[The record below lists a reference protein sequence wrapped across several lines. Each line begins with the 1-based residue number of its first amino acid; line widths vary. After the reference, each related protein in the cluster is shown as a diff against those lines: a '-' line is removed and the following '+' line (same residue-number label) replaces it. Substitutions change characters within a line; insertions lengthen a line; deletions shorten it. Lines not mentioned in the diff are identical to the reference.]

1 MAKISLRIY
10 KKEIENLIDRG
21 QLEEAT
27 AHSKY
32 ILSVY
37 PKYVDAY
44 RLLAKAFLEAQKYS
58 DAGDIFQRV
67 LSVIPDDFIS
77 QIGTS
82 IVKEDAGDLDGA
94 IWHMERAFEAQPS
107 NTPIQQE
114 LKRLYGKRDGVEPQK
129 IRLTKG
135 VLVRMYA
142 RSRLFPQAIAEAQAA
157 LAEDPSRT
165 DLELILAQMYFQSNQ
180 KLDATEI
187 ASKVVTK
194 LPFCLEANRILSEVL
209 LNTSRSEDARKY
221 RDRVNSL
228 DPYYKFVS
236 GSSTSLDDVPD
247 NAVTLERLVWQS
259 GMGTVSYPD
268 LTLTDFSQSPVSS
281 PEGPFPTEDKKP
293 AEPVSTSEQG
303 TQTENEIPDWMK
315 TAGWQPSDQPTAP
328 EVPIPSDEQVAEPA
342 EIPDWLKEI
351 SLKDTGSSA
360 AEIGAQNTAKPPPT
374 PPAFAEE
381 SISPAQQS
389 DSTEVPEW
397 LRSTLDSQPKEQTTG
412 NEPVAAMPAEPTSA
426 PAVETSDENLPS
438 WMKEI
443 KSQPIFDPNAVETNT
458 DMDSLP
464 ENLEQPQPDLNMPW
478 LDSLSKEAPP
488 EPLAPSTPAQKES
501 SPWLEETN
509 APEPLPTPEPTS
521 NSEELPEWLREIEIT
536 PEGEESLTN
545 KPQTAPLSDQIP
557 TWLQELKTSAPPEP
571 EAEAT
576 PSDDTGEPID
586 ESSQADL
593 KNWLSSLET
602 PDITPTTTPSRIE
615 TAEEKPPLK
624 ATPPEKEVIE
634 VKAEEPA
641 KVEVPLKKEEPL
653 TPAPETY
660 DHFVPQQIVNAEKAI
675 ESNNLTEA
683 LKDYRQ
689 MIRSGSLLD
698 ETITSIQKEIDKNST
713 EAMLWQILGDA
724 YAKNNQ
730 LREALEAYNK
740 AEQCL
745 N

>member
-21 QLEEAT
+21 QLEESI

-32 ILSVY
+32 VLTIF

-44 RLLAKAFLEAQKYS
+44 RLLAKAFLESQKYS

-67 LSVIPDDFIS
+67 LAVIPDDFIS

-107 NTPIQQE
+107 NTPVQQE
-114 LKRLYGKRDGVEPQK
+114 LKRLYGRRDGVEPQK

-236 GSSTSLDDVPD
+236 GPANSSDDVPD
-247 NAVTLERLVWQS
+247 NAVTLERMVWQS
-259 GMGTVSYPD
+259 GLGTTSYPD
-268 LTLTDFSQSPVSS
+268 FSLTDFSQPPAAI
-281 PEGPFPTEDKKP
+281 PEVVFPTEDESK
-293 AEPVSTSEQG
+293 AEPVSPPEPSTQSE
-303 TQTENEIPDWMK
+303 TEIPDWMK
-315 TAGWQPSDQPTAP
+315 SAGWQSTDQPEVIETPPNP
-328 EVPIPSDEQVAEPA
+328 EEQVAEPA

-351 SLKDTGSSA
+351 SLKDSGSTPPENVS
-360 AEIGAQNTAKPPPT
+360 TPPT
-374 PPAFAEE
+374 PPALTEE
-381 SISPAQQS
+381 PVTPAQPI
-389 DSTEVPEW
+389 DSSEVPEW
-397 LRSTLDSQPKEQTTG
+397 LRSTLEAQPGEDAAGKETPKSTESTPSSVTEG
-412 NEPVAAMPAEPTSA
+412 T
-426 PAVETSDENLPS
+426 DENLPS

-443 KSQPIFDPNAVETNT
+443 KSQPVFDLDAETNT
-458 DMDSLP
+458 EKESSG
-464 ENLEQPQPDLNMPW
+464 ENLEQPQAEVNMPW

-488 EPLAPSTPAQKES
+488 EPIPPSTPVQKET
-501 SPWLEETN
+501 SPWLEEMPVAESN
-509 APEPLPTPEPTS
+509 PVSEPAS
-521 NSEELPEWLREIEIT
+521 KSEELPEWLREIEIT
-536 PEGEESLTN
+536 AEGEESLTH
-545 KPQTAPLSDQIP
+545 KPQTAPLSDEIP
-557 TWLQELKTSAPPEP
+557 TWLQDLKTSAPPEP
-571 EAEAT
+571 EPETT
-576 PSDDTGEPID
+576 PSDDMGEPID
-586 ESSQADL
+586 ETAQADL
-593 KNWLSSLET
+593 KNWLSSLDTPET
-602 PDITPTTTPSRIE
+602 PPSTLPSSEDTKVENI
-615 TAEEKPPLK
+615 P
-624 ATPPEKEVIE
+624 
-634 VKAEEPA
+634 EEPKA
-641 KVEVPLKKEEPL
+641 PFVEFIEPKKEEPTIVVETIKKETL
-653 TPAPETY
+653 TETRPDTY
-660 DHFVPQQIVNAEKAI
+660 DHFVPTEIIKAEKAF
-675 ESNNLTEA
+675 ESNNLPEA
-683 LKDYRQ
+683 LKEYRR

-698 ETITSIQKEIDKNST
+698 ETIISIQKEIEKNAT
-713 EAMLWQILGDA
+713 EAALWQLLGDA

-730 LREALEAYNK
+730 LREALDAYNK

-745 N
+745 D

>member
-21 QLEEAT
+21 QLEEAI

-32 ILSVY
+32 ILTIF

-44 RLLAKAFLEAQKYS
+44 RLLAKAFLESQKYS

-67 LSVIPDDFIS
+67 LSVVPDDFIS

-107 NTPIQQE
+107 NTPVQQE
-114 LKRLYGKRDGVEPQK
+114 LKRLYGRRDGVEPQK

-165 DLELILAQMYFQSNQ
+165 ELELILAQMYFQSNQ

-187 ASKVVTK
+187 ASKVVTQ

-228 DPYYKFVS
+228 DPYSKFVT
-236 GSSTSLDDVPD
+236 GSATSSEEVPD

-259 GMGTVSYPD
+259 GMSAFSYPD
-268 LTLTDFSQSPVSS
+268 LPFADFTNSPASTPEVSFPSEEEKTTEPVSS
-281 PEGPFPTEDKKP
+281 PEPGD
-293 AEPVSTSEQG
+293 
-303 TQTENEIPDWMK
+303 QTENEIPDWMK
-315 TAGWQPSDQPTAP
+315 SAGWQPSNEPSAR
-328 EVPIPSDEQVAEPA
+328 EVPSDSGEQVAEPA

-351 SLKDTGSSA
+351 SLKDLQSPEGEHAAPEVATTPEAPTFVKANVAPDQKAGSS
-360 AEIGAQNTAKPPPT
+360 
-374 PPAFAEE
+374 
-381 SISPAQQS
+381 
-389 DSTEVPEW
+389 EVPEW
-397 LRSTLDSQPKEQTTG
+397 LRSTIATTPKELPVDNITTVAPSNP
-412 NEPVAAMPAEPTSA
+412 NENM
-426 PAVETSDENLPS
+426 PS
-438 WMKEI
+438 WMQDI
-443 KSQPIFDPNAVETNT
+443 KSQPIFDPNAVETT
-458 DMDSLP
+458 AEKESRF
-464 ENLEQPQPDLNMPW
+464 ENLDLPQADFNMPW
-478 LDSLSKEAPP
+478 LDSLLKETPP
-488 EPLAPSTPAQKES
+488 EPPIGSEPAKTES
-501 SPWLEETN
+501 APWLEEMN
-509 APEPLPTPEPTS
+509 SADSPDKQESLPR
-521 NSEELPEWLREIEIT
+521 SEELPDWLKEIEIT
-536 PEGEESLTN
+536 PEGEESLKR
-545 KPQTAPLSDQIP
+545 KPPTAPLSEQIP
-557 TWLQELKTSAPPEP
+557 TWLQDLKTIPPPEP
-571 EAEAT
+571 EAEAI
-576 PSDDTGEPID
+576 PVDDTGEPID

-602 PDITPTTTPSRIE
+602 TESASP
-615 TAEEKPPLK
+615 
-624 ATPPEKEVIE
+624 TPPPFNDTPEENPPAESMVSEKEITIAQIQE
-634 VKAEEPA
+634 PVKLEQPI
-641 KVEVPLKKEEPL
+641 KEESSGER
-653 TPAPETY
+653 TENF
-660 DHFVPQQIVNAEKAI
+660 DHFIPPQIVKAEKAI

-683 LKDYRQ
+683 LKEYRQ

-698 ETITSIQKEIDKNST
+698 ETINSIQKVIEKNAT
-713 EAMLWQILGDA
+713 EAVLWQILGDA
-724 YAKNNQ
+724 YARNNQ
-730 LREALEAYNK
+730 LRDALEAYNK

-745 N
+745 E